1 MLDNYEMKSSYHPNA
16 QYRNN
21 IIPITTTVVDEPLV
35 IKTIDTPLIIT
46 NVQSPLVVPQVEADT
61 IVVEHPHTV
70 NQVIGKEGDTKP
82 ENNVNIVHNE
92 PTES

>member
-1 MLDNYEMKSSYHPNA
+1 M
-16 QYRNN
+16 
-21 IIPITTTVVDEPLV
+21 
-35 IKTIDTPLIIT
+35 
-46 NVQSPLVVPQVEADT
+46 PQVEADT